1 MKLALVPRR
10 RICLA
15 LALVF
20 ILSSMPFDVEARQRF
35 STIQGNVHEEAEIAP
50 YAGGRKAGPIHD
62 WELLCKIEG
71 DPELQ
76 AKALKEAKEGNLD
89 NVFVLACMYFHGKGV
104 EKNQAAAF
112 ELFKYAANKGHSNSQ
127 NNLGFMFEEG
137 LGTKKDLKQAM
148 AWYQKAADYKNG
160 AGTCNLANMIEH
172 GRGVPANPEQA
183 YTLYQKAAELGN
195 KIAGQNVF
203 AYDFEKERL
212 AKIKG
217 ATPSKPGTK
226 TAALPKTGFTYNPA
240 SATPPV
246 VADAKGASSPAGT
259 SIKEEKAA
267 SATSG
272 LQAGTPT
279 LTAILNRLSKG
290 TSLEQLAKQ
299 PEATQPETKQ
309 TEAKAEAK
317 QPDATVA
324 AEPKKE
330 EPKAEAKKQPK
341 AEPKK
346 EAPVVAAKPET
357 KRAEVPKQESK
368 AEDKKPLINEKAP
381 VAAAPKPSGSDEL
394 LAKTIDRLPKPKAAD
409 KPAQKAAE
417 KAVEKPAQTAEKPI
431 EKPAAKTAEK
441 LSEKPAVAAAPV
453 ATSDEETKEA
463 AKSEETKTAK
473 SALDTPITYGSA
485 PKVEAKPEPSVETA
499 ADKPTETKPVETKKA
514 ESKPVVAE
522 AKPKEKKA
530 ETKATETK
538 SSQSTAAA
546 VAAKPT
552 TQTPKPTAPAKV
564 DANPA
569 SAVIKAAS
577 SPTPTD
583 KNGVNRPIRD
593 KWAMVVGITDF
604 DDPDIPDLQFS
615 AKDATDFYNYLVKE
629 ANFQPDHVRLILNEQ
644 ATQRRVLS
652 ELGSKFLARVVKPD
666 DLVVL
671 FFSTH
676 GSPSQLDPRG
686 KNYLV
691 ACDSDSDDL
700 FATGIEM
707 QKLLDSIQ
715 GRVLTDRVLL
725 VMDACHSGFAAPDSG
740 SKGIARLGNFKADEL
755 AQGSGQVVIC
765 SSMPEERAWESTRY
779 SNGVFTHRLLQGL
792 RASGSSTTLIEA
804 FRKTQTEVGIEVR
817 EDRPGA
823 KQTPVLKG
831 KWNGNDLILASVP
844 YAPQAVPLSVSKNL
858 STDSRV
864 DLLAAAPA
872 QGVRNVSEGK
882 KDADGPT
889 KPSNESAPRS
899 GDIYL
904 DAQFFSVKGDPR
916 SVAKEYQDAIR
927 ANGSDPE
934 LHFLRAKALI
944 QLEDWHNAMACL
956 NEAIQLSPNRAN
968 YYLGR
973 AYVYFRQGKTVLAD
987 QDLAQAKFQ
996 DKSLGDKV
1004 RFHK

>member
-1 MKLALVPRR
+1 
-10 RICLA
+10 
-15 LALVF
+15 
-20 ILSSMPFDVEARQRF
+20 MPIDSEARSRY
-35 STIQGNVHEEAEIAP
+35 STIQGNVHEEAEIAA
-50 YAGGRKAGPIHD
+50 YEGGRKAGPVHD
-62 WELLCKIEG
+62 WELLCKIEA

-76 AKALKEAKEGNLD
+76 TKALAEAKEGDLD
-89 NVFVLACMYFHGKGV
+89 KVFVLACMYLHGKGV
-104 EKNQAAAF
+104 EKNQAAAL

-127 NNLGFMFEEG
+127 NNVGFMLEEG
-137 LGTKKDLKQAM
+137 IGTRKDLKQAM
-148 AWYQKAADYKNG
+148 SWYQKAADYKNG

-183 YTLYQKAAELGN
+183 YALYQKAAELGN

-212 AKIKG
+212 SKIKG
-217 ATPSKPGTK
+217 APAGKPGTK
-226 TAALPKTGFTYNPA
+226 TAVLPKTAFTYVPSSIAPPA
-240 SATPPV
+240 VADVNKPV
-246 VADAKGASSPAGT
+246 VPEKVAGADA
-259 SIKEEKAA
+259 
-267 SATSG
+267 SG

-290 TSLEQLAKQ
+290 TSLEHLA
-299 PEATQPETKQ
+299 
-309 TEAKAEAK
+309 AK
-317 QPDATVA
+317 PDSSKPAI
-324 AEPKKE
+324 EPKKE
-330 EPKAEAKKQPK
+330 E
-341 AEPKK
+341 
-346 EAPVVAAKPET
+346 V
-357 KRAEVPKQESK
+357 
-368 AEDKKPLINEKAP
+368 AP
-381 VAAAPKPSGSDEL
+381 VAKADLVGENKAASVKPSLQTMVETAKKVEEKQPEKALSTPIVALKPPVIAAKQPVVDE
-394 LAKTIDRLPKPKAAD
+394 LAKTIDKLPKPKLEAAFKKVEKTGPATAPAAAKVAD
-409 KPAQKAAE
+409 PKITPAEKPAQKPVLVQAP
-417 KAVEKPAQTAEKPI
+417 VDKPAAI
-431 EKPAAKTAEK
+431 EKPAVTD
-441 LSEKPAVAAAPV
+441 KPVAVA
-453 ATSDEETKEA
+453 EETR
-463 AKSEETKTAK
+463 SEIKAVK
-473 SALDTPITYGSA
+473 SALDTPITYGT
-485 PKVEAKPEPSVETA
+485 PKVEAIKPEV
-499 ADKPTETKPVETKKA
+499 KPEEVAQSKPVETKMASKTDSGADTKVEQDKSASAKVEPKA
-514 ESKPVVAE
+514 D
-522 AKPKEKKA
+522 
-530 ETKATETK
+530 TKL
-538 SSQSTAAA
+538 
-546 VAAKPT
+546 AAKP
-552 TQTPKPTAPAKV
+552 QAVPAQVAPQPKKS
-564 DANPA
+564 DASPA
-569 SAVIKAAS
+569 SAIIKAATTPDRDKS
-577 SPTPTD
+577 SAEKLAND
-583 KNGVNRPIRD
+583 KTGVNRPIRD

-604 DDPDIPDLQFS
+604 DDPDIPDLQYS
-615 AKDATDFYNYLVKE
+615 AKDATDFYNYLVNE

-671 FFSTH
+671 YFSTH

-725 VMDACHSGFAAPDSG
+725 VMDACHSGFAGSDSG

-755 AQGSGQVVIC
+755 AQGSGQLVIC

-779 SNGVFTHRLLQGL
+779 QNGVFTHRLLQGL

-844 YAPQAVPLSVSKNL
+844 YAPQAVPFAVSKNL

-864 DLLAAAPA
+864 DLIAAAPA
-872 QGVRNVSEGK
+872 QGVRNIAEGK
-882 KDADGPT
+882 KEIDAPT
-889 KPSNESAPRS
+889 KPSSESAPRS

-904 DAQFFSVKGDPR
+904 DEQFFSVKGDPK
-916 SVAKEYQDAIR
+916 SLAKEYADAIR
-927 ANGSDPE
+927 ANGTDAE

-944 QLEDWHNAMACL
+944 QLEDWHNAMASL

-973 AYVYFRQGKTVLAD
+973 AYVYFRQGKTVFAN
-987 QDLAQAKFQ
+987 QDLAQARFH